1 MLSAGPGLERRRKAK
16 VLGLGCVRLFMTT
29 WTIARQAALSM
40 GFSREEHWSGLPFP
54 LPGDFPNPGM
64 TPTCPSPALAGGF
77 FIMEPPVKP

>member
-1 MLSAGPGLERRRKAK
+1 MKEENSFDEGVHFQSCPLCATSWA
-16 VLGLGCVRLFMTT
+16 
-29 WTIARQAALSM
+29 IARQAALSM